1 MQMKN
6 IDKKKL
12 LIAVAVTVAIVALIW
27 GLSFVLKP
35 GIKKGTDTVGEFVVV
50 AEDGTKVN
58 TSEQLKKDKSV
69 EGLQLTDIT
78 LRENGGISRIHAVV
92 KNNTG
97 ADMEAF
103 AVKLTVLDKS
113 GSVMKEFKGKIAS
126 DVPNGGTGVMDAQ
139 ILEDISN
146 AYDFRIEKT
155 EENAPAP
162 VEE

>member
-1 MQMKN
+1 MKN
-6 IDKKKL
+6 VDKKKL

-27 GLSFVLKP
+27 GLSFALKP
-35 GIKKGTDTVGEFVVV
+35 GIKKGTDTVGEFVIV

-58 TSEQLKKDKSV
+58 TSEQLKKTKSV

-97 ADMEAF
+97 AF
-103 AVKLTVLDKS
+103 AVKLTVLDKN
-113 GSVMKEFKGKIAS
+113 GGIMKEFKGKIAS

-155 EENAPAP
+155 DEINPPAP